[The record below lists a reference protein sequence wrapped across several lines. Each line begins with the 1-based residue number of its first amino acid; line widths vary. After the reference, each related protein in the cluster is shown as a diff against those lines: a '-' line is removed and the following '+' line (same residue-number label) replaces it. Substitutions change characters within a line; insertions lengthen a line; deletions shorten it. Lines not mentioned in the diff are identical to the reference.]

1 MAGGA
6 RPCAPMHRARITQPL
21 TPPRVRCAQESTRAP
36 TTVRARRTAARAGR
50 PVSGHGL
57 LGTNSTGATDRL
69 CADGAAASPARA
81 ETAVPIWFS
90 SLLTGAQ
97 PPRRRRRAATPRFF
111 TPCMRPGIAL
121 PAAPRRGTS
130 RLPAGR
136 AATDRPAA
144 PACVRARCR
153 RAAELLPRAQ
163 GLGRGWP
170 ARRPRRLRAAP
181 LPRGAPRRAPVQPC
195 PSAGPS
201 LCARHA
207 PRRSPHALCASEPP
221 RSLAAPQRSSWCSS
235 PSGGSCASWAC
246 PRSARACTMGG
257 GCLRCSWR

>member
-111 TPCMRPGIAL
+111 TPACGPELRCRPHRGAG
-121 PAAPRRGTS
+121 PR
-130 RLPAGR
+130 AC
-136 AATDRPAA
+136 RPAA
-144 PACVRARCR
+144 PPPTGRPRPRACARGAAAPPSSYREPRAWAAAGRPGVRAACGPRLCR
-153 RAAELLPRAQ
+153 VGRRGAHQCSRAPRPGLPSARAT
-163 GLGRGWP
+163 
-170 ARRPRRLRAAP
+170 
-181 LPRGAPRRAPVQPC
+181 PRGAPHT
-195 PSAGPS
+195 
-201 LCARHA
+201 LCARLN
-207 PRRSPHALCASEPP
+207 PRALSPP
-221 RSLAAPQRSSWCSS
+221 RSD
-235 PSGGSCASWAC
+235 
-246 PRSARACTMGG
+246 
-257 GCLRCSWR
+257 LRCAHLRLVDPAPAGPAQDPRAPARWVVGA